1 MQDDTLTSVFFLFI
15 FSYRDQRIGLWR
27 LFNTVYLQYLQCA
40 RSIVTYPN
48 DWTLLNSLLHDY
60 CISKTVS
67 NKHKYVV
74 LYIYIY
80 ILYVLK

>member
-15 FSYRDQRIGLWR
+15 FSYRDQRIGVWR
-27 LFNTVYLQYLQCA
+27 LFITVYLQCA

-48 DWTLLNSLLHDY
+48 NWTLLNSLLHDY
-60 CISKTVS
+60 SISSVVGVT
-67 NKHKYVV
+67 NKHTYVV

-80 ILYVLK
+80 I